1 MLQVKQ
7 SIWKGEQILKKFFG
21 KFPIVAIAV
30 IVGVCSVSI
39 TAYAYYRLT
48 LAVDVSA
55 IQTASCSMLVKVI
68 TSDTQAVSLLDEEET
83 YIESYKFT
91 GKEGESGVTF
101 CIVGA
106 GTASSGYCEVIV
118 KDIDGNQ
125 KSYYTP
131 TIVKGGNHYFTI
143 LGNKD
148 TEVQFISYW
157 GKHDITDEEQII
169 AIGEKIATFVPVATV
184 SPSPS
189 ASPSPSVSPSPTP
202 SASPSP
208 TPSAEAS
215 ASPEPSERPTPT
227 PEASACPTPSA
238 SPSAAPDV
246 SVSPEAS
253 ATASATPSEAPTA
266 TPMPTAEVI
275 GSETSSP
282 TPEVD
287 ASAMPS
293 PTSEVDANTTPSSS
307 PSAMPEPTTE
317 VTASPTESP
326 EAEEDAGT
334 ENDIETGENNDIES
348 ESIDSDG
355 TENSTE
361 TGNDTEGQ
369 GESDIE

>member
-1 MLQVKQ
+1 M
-7 SIWKGEQILKKFFG
+7 KKFFG

-68 TSDTQAVSLLDEEET
+68 KSDTQAVSLLDEEET

-169 AIGEKIATFVPVATV
+169 AIGEKIGTFVPVATV

-189 ASPSPSVSPSPTP
+189 V
-202 SASPSP
+202 SPSP

-215 ASPEPSERPTPT
+215 ASPEPSASPTPT

-238 SPSAAPDV
+238 SPSAVPDV

-253 ATASATPSEAPTA
+253 ATASAAPSEAPTA
-266 TPMPTAEVI
+266 TPMPTAEVS
-275 GSETSSP
+275 GSETL
-282 TPEVD
+282 
-287 ASAMPS
+287 
-293 PTSEVDANTTPSSS
+293 PTSEVDVSETPS
-307 PSAMPEPTTE
+307 P
-317 VTASPTESP
+317 SPTP
-326 EAEEDAGT
+326 EDSTSVE
-334 ENDIETGENNDIES
+334 ISETSEVVSNNEKS
-348 ESIDSDG
+348 V
-355 TENSTE
+355 
-361 TGNDTEGQ
+361 Q
-369 GESDIE
+369 

>member
-68 TSDTQAVSLLDEEET
+68 TSDTQAVSLLDEEEI

-91 GKEGESGVTF
+91 GKEGESGVPF

-106 GTASSGYCEVIV
+106 GTASGGYCEVIV

-169 AIGEKIATFVPVATV
+169 AIGEKIGTFVPVATV
-184 SPSPS
+184 SPSPIPS
-189 ASPSPSVSPSPTP
+189 ASPTPTP

-215 ASPEPSERPTPT
+215 ASPE
-227 PEASACPTPSA
+227 PSA

-253 ATASATPSEAPTA
+253 ATASAAPSEAPTA
-266 TPMPTAEVI
+266 TPMPTAEVS

-287 ASAMPS
+287 ASITPS
-293 PTSEVDANTTPSSS
+293 PTPEVDVNTTPSSS

>member
-1 MLQVKQ
+1 M
-7 SIWKGEQILKKFFG
+7 KKFFG
-21 KFPIVAIAV
+21 KFSIVAIAV

-169 AIGEKIATFVPVATV
+169 AIGEKIGTFVPVATV

-189 ASPSPSVSPSPTP
+189 ASPSPTP
-202 SASPSP
+202 SASPSA

-215 ASPEPSERPTPT
+215 ASPEPSERPSAEPSEAPVSTSTPTVEVSGSEAASPT
-227 PEASACPTPSA
+227 PEVEASITPSSTPEVDASITPSPTPSE
-238 SPSAAPDV
+238 V
-246 SVSPEAS
+246 
-253 ATASATPSEAPTA
+253 PTA
-266 TPMPTAEVI
+266 TPMPTSEVS
-275 GSETSSP
+275 GSETL
-282 TPEVD
+282 
-287 ASAMPS
+287 
-293 PTSEVDANTTPSSS
+293 PTSEVDVSATPS
-307 PSAMPEPTTE
+307 P
-317 VTASPTESP
+317 SPTP
-326 EAEEDAGT
+326 EDSISVE
-334 ENDIETGENNDIES
+334 ISETS
-348 ESIDSDG
+348 EVVSCDEKSV
-355 TENSTE
+355 
-361 TGNDTEGQ
+361 Q
-369 GESDIE
+369 

>member
-1 MLQVKQ
+1 M
-7 SIWKGEQILKKFFG
+7 KKFFG
-21 KFPIVAIAV
+21 KFSIVAIAV

-169 AIGEKIATFVPVATV
+169 AIGEKIGTFVPVATV

-189 ASPSPSVSPSPTP
+189 VSPSPTP
-202 SASPSP
+202 ST

-215 ASPEPSERPTPT
+215 ASPEPSASPTPT

-238 SPSAAPDV
+238 SPSAVPDV

-253 ATASATPSEAPTA
+253 ATASAAPSEAPTA
-266 TPMPTAEVI
+266 TPMPTAEVS

-287 ASAMPS
+287 ASATPSPSEAPTATPMPTAEVNGS
-293 PTSEVDANTTPSSS
+293 ETPIPTSEVDVSATPS
-307 PSAMPEPTTE
+307 P
-317 VTASPTESP
+317 SPTP
-326 EAEEDAGT
+326 EDSISVEISET
-334 ENDIETGENNDIES
+334 SEVVSNDEKS
-348 ESIDSDG
+348 V
-355 TENSTE
+355 
-361 TGNDTEGQ
+361 Q
-369 GESDIE
+369 